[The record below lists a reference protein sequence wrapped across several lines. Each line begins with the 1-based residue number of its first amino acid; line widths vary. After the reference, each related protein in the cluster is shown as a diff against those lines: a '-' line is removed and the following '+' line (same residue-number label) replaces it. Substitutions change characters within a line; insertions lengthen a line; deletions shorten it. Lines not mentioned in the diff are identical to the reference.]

1 MWLTRFFSQK
11 KKKSLQIYGK
21 YCKILLE
28 NISKEVDRM
37 KDTIHVLLTDD
48 DASFTDL
55 IKSTLE
61 NAPGFS
67 VVGIARDGAE
77 AVQLTEK
84 KHPDLVLMDI
94 VMPQMDGIS
103 ALCEIKRMPLPLRP
117 RVIMISA
124 AMQDTTMRMCSAAGA
139 DFCMLK
145 PVDTTT
151 LAERLRAVCTPSI
164 PVVPISQSLPDHDS
178 MRRTIER
185 SVTDTIHSVGI
196 PANIKGYQY
205 LRDAIIMSISDTALI
220 GAITKQLYPKV
231 AGRHNTSPSRV
242 ERAIR
247 HAIEVACMRGN
258 DEVLYRLFGYTVN
271 NNKGKPTNSEFIAL
285 IADKLRMDLQVG

>member
-1 MWLTRFFSQK
+1 
-11 KKKSLQIYGK
+11 
-21 YCKILLE
+21 
-28 NISKEVDRM
+28 M